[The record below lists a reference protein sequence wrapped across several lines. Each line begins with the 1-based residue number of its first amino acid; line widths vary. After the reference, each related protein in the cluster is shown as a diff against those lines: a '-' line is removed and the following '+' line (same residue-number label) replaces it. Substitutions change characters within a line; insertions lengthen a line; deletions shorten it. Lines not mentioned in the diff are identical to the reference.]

1 MIINNSIKNN
11 VISNSISSKNL
22 KISPDE
28 KDQAFLVDMQISKL
42 YKNKVRAVV
51 QEYISNARD
60 ANFESGKFEEPIEI
74 HLPSKDEPFFA
85 VSDSGLGMSP
95 DVIDK
100 YICSTG
106 ASTKRDSNVSLGAF
120 GLGAK
125 CAFAIVKEDKTQ
137 WSITTASNGIKYF
150 YVCYY
155 DQFGLP
161 TVSLMSEEPTD
172 EIGTTISVPTND
184 YFKFR
189 EEAVDILRFWNGL
202 YPYHLY
208 SSEGNIEPKIN
219 DSILYECE
227 DYVIYN
233 QERHQRNTVV
243 SVGGIPYL
251 YSSRFDNHNKFW
263 LLIKMKIGVLD
274 ITPSRE
280 DLESTKNNE
289 GILKTI
295 CDNAYAKLI
304 EIQQAKIDSYPNE
317 LSLYVGYCKKEFYI
331 FGDFQF
337 KYKNYDLNTN
347 TFRDINYKTD
357 FHKTYPNAE
366 MKFVFNDTIKTTY
379 NERLNYIE
387 GDYQILFLNLYRERF
402 RREFEFDELCQEI
415 LKQFKAVAIEYK
427 TLKAPR
433 TKREKSPE
441 PTFWKLSSQRF
452 VPQFSDISELSGCYF
467 VGANLKPV
475 DENVMK
481 VLTKTDADWSSNF
494 VTESIYM
501 IPKRNLKLAEENENL
516 KELVSFAKKEI
527 LSEKNVKRIHRDFA
541 SHIFGFSNF
550 RHLCNYHKSA
560 IKDQI
565 LLDFMNKCDTNY
577 GSNQF
582 REIYKNLHGA
592 EYQTPE
598 INYLLKK
605 YELCISV
612 KGISEGQMVKV
623 VEYISKTG
631 A

>member
-60 ANFESGKFEEPIEI
+60 ANFEAGKFSEPIEI

-85 VSDSGLGMSP
+85 VSDSGFGMSP

-172 EIGTTISVPTND
+172 ETGTTISVPTND

-189 EEAVDILRFWNGL
+189 NEAVDILRFWNGL
-202 YPYHLY
+202 YHYHLY
-208 SSEGNIEPKIN
+208 SSEGDIDPKIN
-219 DSILYECE
+219 ESILYECE
-227 DYVIYN
+227 EYVIYT
-233 QERHQRNTVV
+233 QERNQRDTVV
-243 SVGGIPYL
+243 SVGGIPYQ
-251 YSSRFDNHNKFW
+251 YSSRFDNTNKFW

-304 EIQQAKIDSYPNE
+304 EIQQDKINTYPNE

-331 FGDFQF
+331 FEDFKF
-337 KYKNYDLNTN
+337 KYKDYDLNTT
-347 TFRDINYKTD
+347 TFRDINYKTYL
-357 FHKTYPNAE
+357 HKTYPDAE
-366 MKFVFNDTIKTTY
+366 TKFVYNDTIKTTH

-387 GDYQILFLNLYRERF
+387 GDYQILLLNLYKEKF

-433 TKREKSPE
+433 TKREKTPE
-441 PTFWKLSSQRF
+441 PTFWKLSSERF

-467 VGANLKPV
+467 IGANLKPV

-481 VLTKTDADWSSNF
+481 VLTKTDADWKNF
-494 VTESIYM
+494 LITKPIYM
-501 IPKRNLKLAEENENL
+501 IPKRSLKKVQENQNLKDIVET
-516 KELVSFAKKEI
+516 AKNEI
-527 LSEKNVKRIHRDFA
+527 LSENNVKKICRDISHRL
-541 SHIFGFSNF
+541 FGASNF
-550 RHLCNYHKSA
+550 RHLLYSKNELTDK
-560 IKDQI
+560 I
-565 LLDFMNKCDTNY
+565 LLEFLNKCDNSY
-577 GSNQF
+577 GGLG
-582 REIYKNLHGA
+582 YKEAYKKLYGQ
-592 EYQTPE
+592 EYETPE
-598 INYLLKK
+598 INHILKK
-605 YELCISV
+605 YELCGHVAGIHETAMLKIV
-612 KGISEGQMVKV
+612 K
-623 VEYISKTG
+623 YIQSQG
-631 A
+631 E